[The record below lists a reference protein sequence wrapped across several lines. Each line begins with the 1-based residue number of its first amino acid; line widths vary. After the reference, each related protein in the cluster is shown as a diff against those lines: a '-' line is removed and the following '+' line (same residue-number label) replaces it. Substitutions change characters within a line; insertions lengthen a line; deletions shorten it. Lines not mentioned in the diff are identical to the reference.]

1 MANSQVKAPVLSDL
15 VKFNQPDFVGRE
27 EAKVTSTTALKVGTV
42 LMGDPDLAELW
53 DLSDPEEIYGIL
65 LTAVPAN
72 STLYP
77 VTVLFAGPAQVNPY
91 YLVWK
96 TGATAANIK
105 AGLAQLKKFNFI
117 FEIDAVTNKLYPRQI
132 DRV

>member
-1 MANSQVKAPVLSDL
+1 MANSAVKAPVLSDL

-27 EAKVTSTTALKVGTV
+27 AAKITSATALKVGTV
-42 LMGDPDLAELW
+42 LMGGPDLAKPW
-53 DLSDPEEIYGIL
+53 DLSDAADIYGIL

-72 STLYP
+72 SSAYP
-77 VTVLFAGPAQVNPY
+77 VTVLFAGPAQINPY
-91 YLVWK
+91 YLVW
-96 TGATAANIK
+96 ATAAAAADIK
-105 AGLAQLKKFNFI
+105 AGLEQLKKFNFI